1 VILKR
6 AGIADFRG
14 LAERFVQ
21 DRLPEL
27 REATKKELQ
36 RVIDKELLPAWGDRD
51 PNSILPEEVE
61 DWSRA
66 VAKRAPYV
74 GNRSFEYM
82 RLLYNFAVKRRL
94 LLYTPFVGLEKP
106 HKEEVR
112 TRSFTDAEL
121 RAILGALCEEPKQMA
136 GMWLLHFYTG
146 SRLREILKAEWAWI
160 DERSRY
166 IVFPKTVTKNKR
178 EHLVPLVPEATEVL
192 RVLKDLAK
200 DSPYVLPGPLG
211 TPMHWAQKSAERVW
225 ERAGLEGVRLHDIR
239 RTVSTGLAK
248 LGVEESIIERTLN
261 HTQPGQKLARTY
273 NTYQYVPEKRAALA
287 KWVKR
292 LRGLLKGD
300 PNRPLKVERVGY
312 QGKGPA
318 RRTGRKETWAER
330 KDRLEEAGRDLARE
344 HREQQR
350 KKRAGGRG
358 SLGSDES
365 TPLRSKPA
373 SVKVSDTGAATDLD
387 ACSQI

>member
-1 VILKR
+1 MEKRQETGANRIVLNVRKLEALTAAPGEERTEYWDVGLPGFGVRVAESGRKTFTVRYRIFGKQRRKDLGVYSPTRTLADARAEAARMITEAKNGRDPELSAVILKR
-6 AGIADFRG
+6 AGISNFGD
-14 LAERFVQ
+14 LTDRFVQ

-27 REATKKELQ
+27 REATRKELQ
-36 RVIDKELLPAWGDRD
+36 RVIDKELLPVWGDRD

-61 DWSRA
+61 DWSRTL
-66 VAKRAPYV
+66 VKRAPYV
-74 GNRSFEYM
+74 ANRSFEYM

-94 LLYTPFVGLEKP
+94 LRYTPFVGLEKP

-121 RAILGALCEEPKQMA
+121 RSVFLALCEEPKQMA
-136 GMWLLHFYTG
+136 GMWLLLFYTG

-160 DERSRY
+160 DERARY

-178 EHLVPLVPEATEVL
+178 EHLVPLVPEASEVL
-192 RVLKDLAK
+192 RALKDLAK

-225 ERAGLEGVRLHDIR
+225 ARAGVEEVRLHDIR
-239 RTVSTGLAK
+239 RTVSTGLAR

-287 KWVKR
+287 
-292 LRGLLKGD
+292 
-300 PNRPLKVERVGY
+300 
-312 QGKGPA
+312 
-318 RRTGRKETWAER
+318 
-330 KDRLEEAGRDLARE
+330 
-344 HREQQR
+344 
-350 KKRAGGRG
+350 
-358 SLGSDES
+358 
-365 TPLRSKPA
+365 
-373 SVKVSDTGAATDLD
+373 
-387 ACSQI
+387 